1 MNIELTE
8 VKEIIEKWGTE
19 SDVLIEILHDLQ
31 SKYNYLP
38 REALNEVS
46 NILNV
51 PLGQIYHVAT
61 FYKAFSL
68 IPKGKH
74 RIHVCMGTPCHVK
87 GAPVL
92 VEALERHLNIKAG
105 GTTEDLDFSLD
116 ICGCVGTCG
125 LAPIL
130 IIGEDMYGNVT
141 QSKIRTI
148 LKKYKE

>member
-61 FYKAFSL
+61 FYKDFSL

-92 VEALERHLNIKAG
+92 V
-105 GTTEDLDFSLD
+105 
-116 ICGCVGTCG
+116 
-125 LAPIL
+125 
-130 IIGEDMYGNVT
+130 
-141 QSKIRTI
+141 
-148 LKKYKE
+148 